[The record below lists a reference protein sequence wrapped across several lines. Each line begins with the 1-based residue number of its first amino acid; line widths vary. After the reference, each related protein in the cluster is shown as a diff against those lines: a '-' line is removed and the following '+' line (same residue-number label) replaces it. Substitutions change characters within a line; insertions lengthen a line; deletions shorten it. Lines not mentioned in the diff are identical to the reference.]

1 MNVLRQFLAILRL
14 NVSSVTGRIGTV
26 LTIVIGV
33 TCAVGVLVS
42 MLAMGAGARRQ
53 ELGDVRPDRV
63 VVSSTGA
70 RGDLSSIPRDEAV
83 IIRDLPGV
91 KRGADGAPIVVFQY
105 GQFIE
110 GRRRVTGKR
119 VFFPLQGVTTNIG
132 ELVPEMHLTAG
143 RMFARGLHEI
153 IASNQ
158 CSRQFAGFEIGAAR
172 AVRGLDWRIVG
183 HFDQGQS
190 QQCVVY
196 ADVDAIMSTFN
207 RNTYTQ
213 VLARLESPGEYAAFA
228 RALAANP
235 SLHVEVRREREELE
249 DQFRQLNGLL
259 NFVSLFIG
267 TIMAIGAT
275 LGAVNSLYAVVDAR
289 RRELATLRALGFASI
304 AIILA
309 TLCESVLLALP
320 GAALGAALAW
330 LLFNNL
336 STSPFGYS
344 FQLDVTPALALLGIE
359 WALVMGLVGGILPAI
374 RAARVPVTTALRA
387 T

>member
-1 MNVLRQFLAILRL
+1 MNVLRQFLAIVHL
-14 NVSSVTGRIGTV
+14 NVTSLAGRMGIL

-53 ELGDVRPDRV
+53 ELGDVRADRV
-63 VVSSTGA
+63 VLNSLGA
-70 RGDLSSIPRDEAV
+70 RFTDSSIPREEAV
-83 IIRDLPGV
+83 IIRELPGIR
-91 KRGADGAPIVVFQY
+91 KGADGTPMAVFRC
-105 GQFIE
+105 GMFIE

-119 VFFPLQGVTTNIG
+119 VFFPLEGVTSNIT
-132 ELVPEMHLTAG
+132 ELAPEIHFTAG

-153 IASNQ
+153 ITSNQ
-158 CSRQFAGFEIGAAR
+158 CSRQFSGFEIGDSR
-172 AVRGLDWRIVG
+172 PIRGVDWRIVG

-190 QQCVVY
+190 QQCSVY

-213 VLARLESPGEYAAFA
+213 VAVRLESPGEYARFR
-228 RALAANP
+228 RAVAGNP

-249 DQFRQLNGLL
+249 DNFRQLNGLL

-275 LGAVNSLYAVVDAR
+275 LGAVNSLYAVVDSR
-289 RRELATLRALGFASI
+289 KRELATLRALGFGSL
-304 AIILA
+304 AIIAA

-320 GAALGAALAW
+320 GALIGVALAW

-336 STSPFGYS
+336 AASPFGYS